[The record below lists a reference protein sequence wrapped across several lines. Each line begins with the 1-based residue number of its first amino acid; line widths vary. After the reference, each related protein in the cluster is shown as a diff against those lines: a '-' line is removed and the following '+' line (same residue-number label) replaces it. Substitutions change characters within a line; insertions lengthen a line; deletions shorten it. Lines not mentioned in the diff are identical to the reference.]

1 MGGRGG
7 RGGKGGEGKRG
18 EGFCR
23 TNQNM
28 AATALGHQPSEMKLT
43 AAIALKRSCRDSWV
57 ETM

>member
-1 MGGRGG
+1 MGG